1 MVQTLARVEYRP
13 LPGRRRKER
22 AGVSLL
28 CRRPDDAPGDIHA
41 VAGGFPSLLLCLG
54 LVASG
59 CSENK
64 PAAPPGPPPAVTV
77 VRATPQ
83 LVRASTSFTG
93 RIQATDKVDLRA
105 RVEGFLE
112 KRQFVEGA
120 DVKQGDLLFVI
131 EKGLYQAALDEAKA
145 GLAKAEADL
154 KLAEVE
160 FERQKEL
167 FARNVGSQAKLDE
180 ATAKQGEARA
190 NLLAQKAGVEKATLQ
205 LGYTDV
211 AAPLAEHQSPIS
223 VGTFVGPSSG
233 SLATIV
239 SQDRSTPA
247 FDDAAECWKFAGRI
261 SEPRRGDDPSQL
273 ADGKPYGGTGKI
285 NFLDVTVNP
294 GTDTVRVAQSFPI
307 RTASGR
313 RQLATVVVESGDG
326 ESVLVVPQQALQL
339 DQTGPV
345 HSGGRRWR
353 VESAASRPAPC
364 ARRHRRAQG
373 ARQEQRV
380 ITEGIQRVR
389 PGQAVQAA
397 EIKPAG

>member
-1 MVQTLARVEYRP
+1 MQCANRAR
-13 LPGRRRKER
+13 R
-22 AGVSLL
+22 AV
-28 CRRPDDAPGDIHA
+28 
-41 VAGGFPSLLLCLG
+41 LLCLG

-59 CSENK
+59 CSESK
-64 PAAPPGPPPAVTV
+64 PPAPPGPPPAVTV

-93 RIQATDKVDLRA
+93 RIQAADKVDLRA

-180 ATAKQGEARA
+180 VTAKQGEARA

-205 LGYTDV
+205 LGYTDITAPIAGRIGR
-211 AAPLAEHQSPIS
+211 AAIS
-223 VGTFVGPSSG
+223 VGNFVGPSSG

-239 SQDRSTPA
+239 TQDPIYASFPVTQREILEVRRQG
-247 FDDAAECWKFAGRI
+247 DLKGHAEATIRL
-261 SEPRRGDDPSQL
+261 EL
-273 ADGKPYGGTGKI
+273 ADGKPYASTGKI

-294 GTDTVRVAQSFPI
+294 GTDTVQVRAVFPNPD
-307 RTASGR
+307 RLLVDG
-313 RQLATVVVESGDG
+313 QLANVVVESGDG
-326 ESVLVVPQQALQL
+326 ENVLVVPQQALQL
-339 DQTGPV
+339 DQTGPFILV
-345 HSGGRRWR
+345 VDDGEKVAVRRIETGAVRGADIVVRKGLGGN
-353 VESAASRPAPC
+353 E
-364 ARRHRRAQG
+364 
-373 ARQEQRV
+373 RV

-389 PGQAVQAA
+389 PGQAVQAT
-397 EIKPAG
+397 EVKPAG

>member
-1 MVQTLARVEYRP
+1 MQCANRVRP
-13 LPGRRRKER
+13 
-22 AGVSLL
+22 
-28 CRRPDDAPGDIHA
+28 A
-41 VAGGFPSLLLCLG
+41 VLLCLG

-59 CSENK
+59 CSESK
-64 PAAPPGPPPAVTV
+64 PPAPAGPPPAVTV

-120 DVKQGDLLFVI
+120 DVKQGDLLLVI

-160 FERQKEL
+160 FGRQKEL

-180 ATAKQGEARA
+180 VTAKQGEARA

-205 LGYTDV
+205 LGYTDITAPIAGRIGR
-211 AAPLAEHQSPIS
+211 AAIS
-223 VGTFVGPSSG
+223 VGNFVGPSSG

-239 SQDRSTPA
+239 TQDPIYASFPVTQREMLEVRRQGELKA
-247 FDDAAECWKFAGRI
+247 HAEATIRL
-261 SEPRRGDDPSQL
+261 QL
-273 ADGKPYGGTGKI
+273 ADGKPYASTGKI
-285 NFLDVTVNP
+285 NFLDVTVNQ
-294 GTDTVRVAQSFPI
+294 GTDTVQVRAVFPNPD
-307 RTASGR
+307 RLLVDG
-313 RQLATVVVESGDG
+313 QLATVVVESGDG
-326 ESVLVVPQQALQL
+326 ENVLVVPQQALQL
-339 DQTGPV
+339 DQTGPFILV
-345 HSGGRRWR
+345 VDDGEKVAVRRIETGAVRGADIIVRKGLGGN
-353 VESAASRPAPC
+353 E
-364 ARRHRRAQG
+364 
-373 ARQEQRV
+373 RV

-389 PGQAVQAA
+389 PGQAVQAT
-397 EIKPAG
+397 EVKPAG